1 MNLNKSANS
10 DTANIS
16 AQNNLALNS
25 DLTAQNGLTISGGS
39 IIQNLSDSVI
49 SNSNGVLEI
58 QCCVNNISDDLTWLK
73 SLSTRLNDNDV
84 DPIHLENIVEDELYA
99 IR

>member
-1 MNLNKSANS
+1 MANYVVIRNNDVSTDKNS
-10 DTANIS
+10 DKNTAYGICACS
-16 AQNNLALNS
+16 H
-25 DLTAQNGLTISGGS
+25 
-39 IIQNLSDSVI
+39 
-49 SNSNGVLEI
+49 SNGVLEI
-58 QCCVNNISDDLTWLK
+58 QCCVNDISDDLTWLK

>member
-1 MNLNKSANS
+1 MANYVVIRYNDVSPDKNS
-10 DTANIS
+10 DKNTAYGICACS
-16 AQNNLALNS
+16 L
-25 DLTAQNGLTISGGS
+25 
-39 IIQNLSDSVI
+39 
-49 SNSNGVLEI
+49 SNGVLEI
-58 QCCVNNISDDLTWLK
+58 QCCVNDISDDLTWLK